1 MDKVLLMGNPN
12 VGKSAI
18 FSRLT
23 GARVIASN
31 YPGTTVE
38 LSEGVL
44 RADGRELEVID
55 IPGTYTL
62 DPVSE
67 AEKVA
72 VRILDE
78 AVRNGEAENTIVINV
93 IDSTNLER
101 NLNLSLQL
109 LRKNI
114 PVIIALN
121 FWDEAGHTGVNIDT
135 DKLEGILGVPV
146 APTCGVT
153 GEGIKRLVNRIK
165 EAKKSNYDFKDEEK
179 WNQIGAIIDEVQTLT
194 HKHHTLLERFG
205 DLSVQP
211 ISGIP
216 IAIAVLF
223 ISFQIIRFVGEGL
236 IGYVLDPLFQRIWG
250 PIMLKLSFV
259 LGSKGVIHDIL
270 IGKLIDGQIDFGESF
285 GILTTGFYVPLAAVL
300 PYIIAFYLVLSVLE
314 DTGYLPRLAVLVDN
328 AMHRIGLHG
337 YGIMPMILGLG
348 CNVPGALSTR
358 IMETKRERFLSL
370 TIMAIAVP
378 CMAQIAMIMGL
389 VGKEGALGLSIV
401 FGTLFLVWVVLGIFM
416 NKVMKGRAP
425 ELFIEIPP
433 YRIPYWEALLKKVW
447 MRVVWFVREAVPW
460 VLVGVFAINIL
471 YTVGVIGFL
480 GRLLSPV
487 ISGIFGLP
495 SGAVAALIV
504 GFLRKDVAV
513 GMLVPLQLTFKQ
525 LIISS
530 VVLTMY
536 FPCAAT
542 FAVMMKE
549 LGVKDMLKSALIMI
563 ISTLLVGGLLN
574 LVL

>member
-153 GEGIKRLVNRIK
+153 GEGIKRLVDRIK

-471 YTVGVIGFL
+471 YTIGVIGFL

-574 LVL
+574 LIL